1 MVEMVAARR
10 SAETR
15 EERRDL
21 FSGLLEAADNDLD
34 ISEAITEPELLCQ
47 YQSWYHIAL
56 MNKVL
61 TCHTSEYVRL
71 SSRWI

>member
-47 YQSWYHIAL
+47 YQSWYLIAL
-56 MNKVL
+56 MNKIL